1 MLRRLLAIAVPI
13 TAIAAIAYT
22 AVAIACAAR
31 FARREAEDGDDL
43 PPASLL
49 IPLRGAEPGL
59 EENLRAFVEQD
70 YAEYQV
76 LVGVANA
83 DDPALPIAL
92 RVAASFPDRS
102 IDIAVGAATSAP
114 NPKIANVLS
123 MMRFARHDV
132 LVLADSD
139 TRVDRSYLRS
149 VVLPLRRAE
158 IGLVTCLFAG
168 VPYDTFA
175 SKLGAMFIN
184 DQFIPSALVDRL
196 FGPLRHGFGPTNALR
211 RSVLESIGGF
221 EALASHLADDFMLG
235 HFVAARGLRVAISQY
250 VVRTIVSEPTLRA
263 LWEHELRW
271 HRTIRNVAPIGYA
284 GMFLTYPIPLAL
296 LCLTFS
302 RRRLFSTSLVAAAFA
317 ARILLQRVSAHALRV
332 APSSPWLVLSRDLF
346 GFALWARGLTGR
358 SVRWR
363 GTQLRLI
370 YGDILAECISGGNIT
385 DRARGGGRTAPWR
398 VLAESRSPGGAGAT
412 ER

>member
-1 MLRRLLAIAVPI
+1 MTLRRVVTAAVEI

-22 AVAIACAAR
+22 GVAIACSAR
-31 FARREAEDGDDL
+31 FARRKAECGDDL
-43 PPASLL
+43 PPATLL
-49 IPLRGAEPGL
+49 VPLRGAEPGL

-70 YAEYQV
+70 YPECQV
-76 LVGVANA
+76 IVGVANA

-92 RVAASFPDRS
+92 RVAASLPDRW
-102 IDIAVGAATSAP
+102 IDVAVGAAANAR

-139 TRVDRSYLRS
+139 TRVDPSYLRS
-149 VVLPLRRAE
+149 VVLPLRSSE

-168 VPYDTFA
+168 VPDHTFA

-211 RSVLESIGGF
+211 RSVLEAIGGF
-221 EALASHLADDFMLG
+221 EALAPHLADDFMLG
-235 HFVAARGLRVAISQY
+235 HFVAARGLRVAISKY
-250 VVRTIVSEPTLRA
+250 VVRTMVSESSLSA

-271 HRTIRNVAPIGYA
+271 HRTIRNKAPAGYA

-296 LCLTFS
+296 LGLGFAQ
-302 RRRLFSTSLVAAAFA
+302 RRIPAGALLATAFVA
-317 ARILLQRVSAHALRV
+317 RVMLQRVSAHALRV
-332 APSSPWLVLSRDLF
+332 QPSSPWLTICRDLF
-346 GFALWARGLTGR
+346 GFAIWARGLTGT
-358 SVRWR
+358 SVLWR
-363 GTQLRLI
+363 GAQLH
-370 YGDILAECISGGNIT
+370 LASGGILVEP
-385 DRARGGGRTAPWR
+385 APTR
-398 VLAESRSPGGAGAT
+398 IPIVSPT
-412 ER
+412 LPMTPPVPIDDPTVVI